1 MALPE
6 ITGDRPCL
14 RRSRNPL
21 HFVNNDGGYGLAANR
36 AVHGASWIYSG
47 RWCIL
52 RGREKNTPPGGQ
64 KIP

>member
-21 HFVNNDGGYGLAANR
+21 HFVNNDGATDWQRTG
-36 AVHGASWIYSG
+36 
-47 RWCIL
+47 
-52 RGREKNTPPGGQ
+52 
-64 KIP
+64 